1 MSEAVIPSLDVPDD
15 MTQHSTDGTS
25 KRPHDR
31 SGALMERARELI
43 PGCAQTES
51 KGPTNWVQGVAP
63 THLERGAGSHVWD
76 VDGNEYIDYVSSLG
90 PIILGHDHPA
100 VTDAV
105 TSQIRKGTTFSL
117 PHPLQVEVAEQ
128 FRDLVPCAE
137 MVRFAK
143 NGNDVT
149 TLAAKLA
156 RAHTGREIIA
166 TQGYHGWSDTWM
178 GATPMHRGVPDAVRN
193 STVQFEYNEI
203 ESLERIFD
211 RHPDDVAAIV
221 TTPVNLSPP
230 EDDFLKRVREIADR
244 EDALLVFD
252 EILTGFRFA
261 VGGAQEFFDVIP
273 DLGCFAKGMA
283 NGYPISAIAGR
294 RDVMEELTDDEFF
307 FSMTYAGETV
317 SLAAAKACLSVLDD
331 EPVVDHLYTQGA
343 KLCDGYNDLA
353 AAHDLAERTWCRGY
367 PPRSAVSFYDAQG
380 ETDTELKSLFVQEC
394 LKRGVLFSGTH
405 LPNYSH
411 TDDDV
416 ERTLTVYDEAMGVL
430 SDAVAA
436 DAVTEYLD
444 GEPVDATLRQRT
456 GENS

>member
-1 MSEAVIPSLDVPDD
+1 
-15 MTQHSTDGTS
+15 MTQCSTDGTNE
-25 KRPHDR
+25 RPLDR
-31 SGALMERARELI
+31 SDALLERASGLV
-43 PGCAQTES
+43 PGCAQTTS

-90 PIILGHDHPA
+90 PIILGHDYPA

-105 TSQIRKGTTFSL
+105 TSQVSEGTMFSL
-117 PHPLQVEVAEQ
+117 PHPLGVEVAER
-128 FRDLVPCAE
+128 FRELVPCAE
-137 MVRFAK
+137 MVHFAK

-156 RAHTGREIIA
+156 RAHTGRDIIA

-178 GATPMHRGVPDAVRN
+178 GTTPMHQGIPDAVRN
-193 STVQFEYNEI
+193 NTVEFEYNDI

-230 EDDFLKRVREIADR
+230 EDEFLERVREIADR

-261 VGGAQEFFDVIP
+261 VGGAQEFFDVVP

-294 RDVMEELTDDEFF
+294 RDVMEGLTDDEFF
-307 FSMTYAGETV
+307 FSTTYAGETV

-343 KLCDGYNDLA
+343 KLRDGYNDLA
-353 AAHDLAERTWCRGY
+353 AAHDLAERTQCRGY
-367 PPRSAVSFYDAQG
+367 PPRNAAFFHSEQG

-394 LKRGVLFSGTH
+394 LKRGVLFSGGH

-411 TDDDV
+411 SDDDV
-416 ERTLTVYDEAMGVL
+416 ERTLTVYDEAMDVL

-436 DAVTEYLD
+436 DAVAEYLD
-444 GEPVDATLRQRT
+444 GEPVGATLRQRT
-456 GENS
+456 GEQS